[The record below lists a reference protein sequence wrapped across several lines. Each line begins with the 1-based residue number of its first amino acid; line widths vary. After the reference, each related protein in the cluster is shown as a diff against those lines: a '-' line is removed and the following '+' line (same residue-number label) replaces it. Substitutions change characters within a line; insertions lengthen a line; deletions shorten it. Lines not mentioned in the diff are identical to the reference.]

1 MRTER
6 TIIRIL
12 VAGLAVLGLAGCTT
26 TVGTLPRVTLLAPTD
41 GFKMLKPKESATR
54 CRAEWPTVG
63 ADGDLIDSAVRAL
76 LARDDEGDALLDVVV
91 ESTAWSVGVYGRRCV
106 TVTGDVVRS
115 VRSVLLPMPES
126 HRGHHHE

>member
-6 TIIRIL
+6 TSIRML
-12 VAGLAVLGLAGCTT
+12 VAGLAVLGMAGCTT

-41 GFKMLKPKESATR
+41 GFKMLKPKESTTR
-54 CRAEWPTVG
+54 CRSEWLTVG
-63 ADGDLIDSAVRAL
+63 AESDLTDSAVRSL
-76 LARDDEGDALLDVVV
+76 LARDDESDALVDVVV
-91 ESTAWSVGVYGRRCV
+91 ESTAWSVGIYGRRCV

-126 HRGHHHE
+126 HRGHHHD